1 MTRNAA
7 ERPAGTYR
15 FERRLR
21 LGANR
26 QYQYV
31 YRRGKSFAG
40 RKMVLVYLRAR
51 EMRAGFSVST
61 KIGKA
66 VRRNR
71 VRRIFRE
78 DFRLLQWE
86 LKPGK
91 YIFVAR
97 SGSAE
102 TPHDKLTAEM
112 RYLLKKADL
121 FASVPEERNP

>member
-1 MTRNAA
+1 MTGL
-7 ERPAGTYR
+7 PAGAYR
-15 FERRLR
+15 FTRRLR

-31 YRRGKSFAG
+31 YRRGKSFPG
-40 RKMVLVYLRAR
+40 KRMVLVYLRAR
-51 EMRAGFSVST
+51 ETKAGFSVSN

-71 VRRIFRE
+71 VRRIMRE
-78 DFRLLQWE
+78 DWRKIQPE

-97 SGSAE
+97 IGSAE
-102 TPHDKLTAEM
+102 TPHEKLTAEM
-112 RYLLKKADL
+112 RYLLHKADL
-121 FASVPEERNP
+121 FAAKPEEKKA

>member
-1 MTRNAA
+1 MTGDS
-7 ERPAGTYR
+7 AGTYR
-15 FERRLR
+15 FTRRLR

-40 RKMVLVYLRAR
+40 RRMVLVYLRAR
-51 EMRAGFSVST
+51 ETKAGFSVSN

-71 VRRIFRE
+71 VRRIMRE
-78 DFRLLQWE
+78 DWRLLRPE

-97 SGSAE
+97 TGSAE
-102 TPHDKLTAEM
+102 TPHEKLTAEM
-112 RYLLKKADL
+112 RYLLHKADL
-121 FASVPEERNP
+121 FAGKSEDKKA